1 MALLLVSSANG
12 ELRRKHTET
21 LVQGYFENVL
31 EWVTRLGEDATSL
44 GWERTRVMREM
55 RRSQLLALLLCLGS
69 VDVALGDVK
78 AEKRLHDA
86 LEDARDQGLL
96 DQDFIDEQLD

>member
-1 MALLLVSSANG
+1 
-12 ELRRKHTET
+12 
-21 LVQGYFENVL
+21 
-31 EWVTRLGEDATSL
+31 
-44 GWERTRVMREM
+44 MREM

-69 VDVALGDVK
+69 VDVALGDAK

-96 DQDFIDEQLD
+96 DQDFIDEQLDAI